1 MRRPS
6 ENQMHAQP
14 NTSDHSQHD
23 LLAIAA
29 LADRGATGEEADL
42 ARAQIDACGECAA
55 LHADLVSLAS
65 AARQLPPIARPRD
78 FQLRPVDAQRLR
90 PNLIRRLFG
99 SFGTARDGFSRPLA
113 AGLTTL
119 GLAGLLLGILPG
131 TLSLGGG
138 LGGGSAAATSAPAL
152 AAPAASEAAGGAAE
166 APAPAPLATGESQRA
181 GDLGQH
187 FTGDQTAMRPL
198 AAGELEADSDGGGPV
213 MIAGEPNGLGAGN
226 GEALTALS
234 DDSSGASQLIV
245 ISGTL
250 LIIGLG
256 LFALR
261 WTSRRFGG

>member
-1 MRRPS
+1 MNRPS
-6 ENQMHAQP
+6 ENQMHTQP
-14 NTSDHSQHD
+14 NASDHAQHD
-23 LLAIAA
+23 LLAVAA
-29 LADRGATGEEADL
+29 LADRGATGEEADR
-42 ARAQIDACGECAA
+42 ARAQIEACGECAA

-65 AARQLPPIARPRD
+65 AARQLPSIERPRD

-119 GLAGLLLGILPG
+119 GLAGLMLGILPG

-138 LGGGSAAATSAPAL
+138 LGGSAAATSAPAL
-152 AAPAASEAAGGAAE
+152 AAPAASEAAGSAAE
-166 APAPAPLATGESQRA
+166 APAPAPVGTSGSQRD
-181 GDLGQH
+181 GLEQH
-187 FTGDQTAMRPL
+187 FSGDQTAMRPL
-198 AAGELEADSDGGGPV
+198 AAGELEADSAGGGPV
-213 MIAGEPNGLGAGN
+213 MIAGEPADLATGN

>member
-1 MRRPS
+1 MNRPS
-6 ENQMHAQP
+6 ENQMHTQP
-14 NTSDHSQHD
+14 NASDHAQHD
-23 LLAIAA
+23 LLAVAA
-29 LADRGATGEEADL
+29 LADRGATGEEADR
-42 ARAQIDACGECAA
+42 ARAQIEACGECASV
-55 LHADLVSLAS
+55 LADLVSLAS
-65 AARQLPPIARPRD
+65 AARQLPSIERPRD

-119 GLAGLLLGILPG
+119 GLAGLMLGILPG

-138 LGGGSAAATSAPAL
+138 LGGSAAATSAPAL
-152 AAPAASEAAGGAAE
+152 AAPAASAGGAAE
-166 APAPAPLATGESQRA
+166 APAPAPVGSGQSDRA
-181 GDLGQH
+181 NDLGQH

-198 AAGELEADSDGGGPV
+198 AAGELEADSAGGGPV
-213 MIAGEPNGLGAGN
+213 MIAGEPADLGTGN

>member
-1 MRRPS
+1 
-6 ENQMHAQP
+6 MHTQP
-14 NTSDHSQHD
+14 NSDHSQHD

-29 LADRGATGEEADL
+29 LADRGATGEEADR
-42 ARAQIDACGECAA
+42 ARAQIEACGECAA

-65 AARQLPPIARPRD
+65 AARQLPPIERPRD
-78 FQLRPVDAQRLR
+78 FQLRPADAQRLR
-90 PNLIRRLFG
+90 PNLVRRLFG

-119 GLAGLLLGILPG
+119 GLAGLMLGILPG
-131 TLSLGGG
+131 TLSFGGG

-152 AAPAASEAAGGAAE
+152 AAPAASEAGGAAE
-166 APAPAPLATGESQRA
+166 APAPAPVGGGEPDRA
-181 GDLGQH
+181 NDLGQP
-187 FTGDQTAMRPL
+187 FVGDQTAMRPL
-198 AAGELEADSDGGGPV
+198 AAGQLEADSAGGGPV
-213 MIAGEPNGLGAGN
+213 MIAGEPADLGTGN
-226 GEALTALS
+226 GKGLTALS